1 MPPTAKKA
9 NHKSNKVLKWVL
21 VLVLLALSIA
31 FVAKSAGPELLKLYL
46 KSGIGDCANIP
57 ILCMAPEENI
67 TQININKEYL
77 NELLPYKFPPDMQ
90 VFLPKEFTVVK
101 ERITKVY
108 YKRKKRASSDATF
121 YLLYEPPDFFS
132 NLFPQLKNRGIED
145 DYGIINRT
153 MGARLSEVKTLND
166 AFFMIMKGIF
176 TPDLGDQTKVKMATF
191 VMNDLKG
198 FINYNLSLKEN
209 FFDCNI
215 FDKEKNF
222 FKIYI
227 KDRQAALDLEKVFT
241 IISTVKKAE

>member
-1 MPPTAKKA
+1 MPPAAKNA
-9 NHKSNKVLKWVL
+9 NHKSNKAIKWVL
-21 VLVLLALSIA
+21 ALILLAFSIA
-31 FVAKSAGPELLKLYL
+31 FIAKFAGPELLKLYL
-46 KSGIGDCANIP
+46 KSGVGDCKNIP
-57 ILCMAPEENI
+57 ILCMAPEKNI
-67 TQININKEYL
+67 TQINIDKEYL

-90 VFLPKEFTVVK
+90 VYLPKEFTVVK

-121 YLLYEPPDFFS
+121 YLLHEPPDFFS

-145 DYGIINRT
+145 DYDIIYHT
-153 MGARLSEVKTLND
+153 MSARLSEVKTVND
-166 AFFMIMKGIF
+166 AFFLIMKGIF
-176 TPDLGDQTKVKMATF
+176 TPDLGDQKKVKMATF
-191 VMNDLKG
+191 VMDDRKG

-227 KDRQAALDLEKVFT
+227 KDRRAVLDLEKVFT